1 MDHFLRE
8 KTMNSLYAMN
18 NPYGIDQTN
27 RNYSSN
33 RQQLSDN
40 DLQSHHRLDYYQQ
53 DSSFHP
59 NQFYPDNSNQFYR
72 YDNGSSR

>member
-1 MDHFLRE
+1 
-8 KTMNSLYAMN
+8 MNSLYSMN

-27 RNYSSN
+27 KNYSSN

-40 DLQSHHRLDYYQQ
+40 DHPLFDYYHQQ
-53 DSSFHP
+53 DSSSFHP
-59 NQFYPDNSNQFYR
+59 TTRTISSHQNQFYPDNSNQFYR